1 MKLLQ
6 RRSYKHLDLF
16 KSLFIAFYMGGVQQ
30 ARKSAKKLKSHVNE
44 RDTSELLFRL
54 SKTATDEQVETTIK
68 RMITGFKEQGIL

>member
-6 RRSYKHLDLF
+6 RRSYKHLELF
-16 KSLFIAFYMGGVQQ
+16 KSLFIAFYMGGVEQ
-30 ARKSAKKLKSHVNE
+30 ARKSAKKLKSQVNE

-68 RMITGFKEQGIL
+68 RMVSGFKEQGVI